1 VTRTSGATRALKDG
15 SVRPAH
21 FGLRFEEVPVLIQAF
36 RRMVRT
42 VEFDV
47 SEMAFTTYLVAKAH
61 GKPFTALPVFCVRGF
76 HHGALLRSAKA
87 DGLVPKDLEG
97 RRAGVNRGYTVT
109 TGVWARGILADEYG
123 VDLGRVTWV
132 LSGDEH
138 VAEYQ
143 PPPNVVPAGPGED
156 VPEMVAS
163 GELAAGIGIPAD
175 YPGVV
180 PLIPDAA
187 EAGYRAL
194 RDRGF
199 YPINHLVVVRDELLA
214 EHPDLAAD
222 LFGAYA
228 EAKKRYVAELAAEG
242 EGARD
247 GAGAADRAGDGA
259 GAGVGRGLGGGGDQ
273 DPTDRMYSRVMEIT
287 GADPLPY
294 GIAPNQAMID
304 QLIRYAV
311 DQKILAGPVAAEDL
325 FAAGTHG
332 LTA

>member
-1 VTRTSGATRALKDG
+1 MGQITLSAVTRTSGATRALKDG
-15 SVRPAH
+15 TVRPAR
-21 FGLRFEEVPVLIQAF
+21 FDLRFEEVPVLIQAF
-36 RRMVRT
+36 RRMVRS

-61 GKPFTALPVFCVRGF
+61 GKPFTALPVFLVRGF
-76 HHGALLRSAKA
+76 HHGAVLRSEKA
-87 DGLVPKDLEG
+87 DDLVPKDLEG
-97 RRAGVNRGYTVT
+97 RKAGVNRGYTVT
-109 TGVWARGILADEYG
+109 TGVWARGILADEHG
-123 VDLGRVTWV
+123 VDLSRVTWV

-143 PPPNVVPAGPGED
+143 PPPNVIPAGPGED

-199 YPINHLVVVRDELLA
+199 YPINHVVVVRDELLA

-222 LFGAYA
+222 LFTAYA
-228 EAKKRYVAELAAEG
+228 DAKKRYVAELTAGTITDPGPAE
-242 EGARD
+242 
-247 GAGAADRAGDGA
+247 
-259 GAGVGRGLGGGGDQ
+259 
-273 DPTDRMYSRVMEIT
+273 RMYSRVMQIT

-294 GIAPNQAMID
+294 GIAPNRAMIN

-311 DQKILAGPVAAEDL
+311 DQQILAGPVAAEDL
-325 FAAGTHG
+325 FPESTYE

>member
-1 VTRTSGATRALKDG
+1 MGQTTLSAVTRTSGATRALKDG
-15 SVRPAH
+15 TVRPAH
-21 FGLRFEEVPVLIQAF
+21 FDLRFEEVPVLIQAF
-36 RRMVRT
+36 RRMVRS

-76 HHGALLRSAKA
+76 HHGAVLRSATADGAKA
-87 DGLVPKDLEG
+87 DGATADGAKADGMAPKDLEG
-97 RRAGVNRGYTVT
+97 RRVGVNRGYTVT

-123 VDLGRVTWV
+123 VDLSRVTWV

-143 PPPNVVPAGPGED
+143 PPPNVVPAGAGED

-194 RDRGF
+194 RDRGC

-228 EAKKRYVAELAAEG
+228 DAKKRYVAELAENG
-242 EGARD
+242 EG
-247 GAGAADRAGDGA
+247 
-259 GAGVGRGLGGGGDQ
+259 VGGD
-273 DPTDRMYSRVMEIT
+273 PADRMYSRVMRIT
-287 GADPLPY
+287 GGDPLPY
-294 GIAPNQAMID
+294 GIAPNRAMID

-325 FAAGTHG
+325 FAEGTHG